1 MLFEGVG
8 VLARRQPGEDFMQ
21 HTSTLTILGS
31 AFLAVL
37 LSVPSQAQTARTV
50 GKEPSRTEL
59 DAAWTRGC
67 PRPTDAKPAQVLTF
81 DKGSLETK
89 LAVSM
94 GQGEF
99 KVVTIRLWDRPDDSR
114 PVIPVIEA
122 ARIMEGQLQ
131 FYTPDL
137 NADLES
143 VSNRFVL
150 IAEMGGSQICWATPS
165 ALLSEDGY
173 PATNEASPE
182 TTPAAAT
189 RLETEGDRHR

>member
-1 MLFEGVG
+1 MW
-8 VLARRQPGEDFMQ
+8 
-21 HTSTLTILGS
+21 HTFKLSLLGGTV
-31 AFLAVL
+31 AAAM
-37 LSVPSQAQTARTV
+37 LSVPAEAQTARTV
-50 GKEPSRTEL
+50 RKEPTRTEL
-59 DAAWTRGC
+59 DAASMRGC
-67 PRPTDAKPAQVLTF
+67 PRATDAKPAQVLTF

-99 KVVTIRLWDRPDDSR
+99 KVVTIRVWGRPDDPR

-150 IAEMGGSQICWATPS
+150 IVEMGGPQICWATPS
-165 ALLSEDGY
+165 ALLGEGGY

-182 TTPAAAT
+182 PTSAAAT
-189 RLETEGDRHR
+189 SLETEGDRHR